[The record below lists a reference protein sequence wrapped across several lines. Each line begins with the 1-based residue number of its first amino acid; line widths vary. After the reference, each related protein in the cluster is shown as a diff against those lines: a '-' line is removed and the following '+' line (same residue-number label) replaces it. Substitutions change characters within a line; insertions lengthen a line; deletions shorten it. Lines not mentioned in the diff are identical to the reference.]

1 MSNQDLHV
9 KYRPETFDEMIGQD
23 HVVQSLKSLFAQK
36 NYPHAYLFTGSSGTG
51 KTTVSRIVAKMLG
64 CDYQNILEIDAAS
77 FGKVEDIRELVTRL
91 DYATFGTNPL
101 KYIIVDECFGKG
113 SLVTTSNGTVAIET
127 IKPNDLIKNPFGTFR
142 VSNVFENKIP
152 LARLVKV
159 NLANG
164 KQIFCSNDHLF
175 FTNKG
180 WIEAKN
186 LNHDA
191 IVFSESMSYNDQNSM
206 ETNNHANQTM
216 CNLWEFLFGKSSS
229 KSFQKSMF
237 SEMSYAFDG
246 ATSEQS
252 SSNLSL
258 QMPVLR
264 KGVYAGKEYSNTE
277 SVFEIL
283 WGSNSGA
290 KAKRAE
296 IGRNSGKNANRA
308 TRISTHQ
315 TGNLGTAQST
325 FFGTH
330 EREQPFP
337 QTRSCGKN
345 ERYQNEKRYSQ
356 HFFRSAWWKWFFNN
370 APSQTTFSFGMEPK
384 QQQEL
389 WNNKSFW
396 DVLETGS
403 RDLYWTLM
411 ERWRRLSTKLQSGYW
426 FNGEKSSDRSGWTWT
441 HLEERYRKRFEK
453 RAKIDGIRVDCVES
467 YQRGHND
474 ESFSSVVTDC
484 ERDANFISLYD
495 LEVEGHPSY
504 YVEGCLVHN
513 CHACSRSAWQAF
525 LKTIEEPPPHVYFA
539 FCTTEADKVPDTI
552 KTRCH
557 TYHLRDV
564 SIDDLI
570 ELVNVVAEAEEIKL
584 VDKATAVIA
593 QAAQGSPRRALTYL
607 SKCRG
612 CVSIEDVR
620 SVLEE
625 PDEEGEVIELCRM
638 LVGKVQPTWKNT
650 MRIINS
656 LQAQNPESIRLI
668 VMNYMAKVAMNART
682 DADALKVLNVMNA
695 FSRPYN
701 SSEKFAPLLLSL
713 GELIFG
719 DE

>member
-9 KYRPETFDEMIGQD
+9 KYRPESFDEMIGQD
-23 HVVQSLKSLFAQK
+23 HVVQSLKSLFDK
-36 NYPHAYLFTGSSGTG
+36 KTFPHAYLFQGGSGCG
-51 KTTVSRIVAKMLG
+51 KTTTARIVAKMLG
-64 CDYQNILEIDAAS
+64 CNAENILEIDAAS
-77 FGKVEDIRELVTRL
+77 YGKVEDIRELVSSL
-91 DYATFGTNPL
+91 NYATFGDNPT
-101 KYIIVDECFGKG
+101 KFIIVDECFGKG
-113 SLVTTSNGTVAIET
+113 SLVTTPNGTVAIET
-127 IKPNDLIKNPFGTFR
+127 IKPNDFIKNPFGTFR

-152 LARLVKV
+152 LTRLVKI
-159 NLANG
+159 NLVNG

-175 FTNKG
+175 FTDKG

-186 LNHDA
+186 LNHNA
-191 IVFSESMSYNDQNSM
+191 IVFSESMSYNDQNST
-206 ETNNHANQTM
+206 ETCNHANQTM
-216 CNLWEFLFGKSSS
+216 CNLWKIICGKSSLE
-229 KSFQKSMF
+229 SFQESMF
-237 SEMSYAFDG
+237 SEMSYAFYG
-246 ATSEQS
+246 ATSKQN

-258 QMPVLR
+258 QMSALR
-264 KGVYAGKEYSNTE
+264 KRVYTRKKHSNTK
-277 SVFEIL
+277 SLFEIL

-290 KAKRAE
+290 KTKRTE
-296 IGRNSGKNANRA
+296 NRRNSSENAIST

-315 TGNLGTAQST
+315 TGNLGTTQSA

-337 QTRSCGKN
+337 QTGSCGKD
-345 ERYQNEKRYSQ
+345 ERYQNEKWYFK
-356 HFFRSAWWKWFFNN
+356 HFFRSSWWKWLFNTSTN
-370 APSQTTFSFGMEPK
+370 KTTFSFGMEPK

-411 ERWRRLSTKLQSGYW
+411 ERWRRLSTQLQSGYW

-467 YQRGHND
+467 YKRGYND
-474 ESFSSVVTDC
+474 ESFASVVTDC

-495 LEVEGHPSY
+495 LEVDGHPSY

-513 CHACSRSAWQAF
+513 CHACSKSAWQTF
-525 LKTIEEPPPHVYFA
+525 LKTIEEPPEHVYFA

-557 TYHLRDV
+557 TYTLKDV
-564 SIDDLI
+564 AYDDLF
-570 ELVNVVAEAEEIKL
+570 ELLSVVAEAEELKIDDSL
-584 VDKATAVIA
+584 LRIIA
-593 QAAQGSPRRALTYL
+593 QASQGSPRRALTYL
-607 SKCRG
+607 SKCSG
-612 CVSIEDVR
+612 CKTKEEVQT
-620 SVLEE
+620 VLEE
-625 PDEEGEVIELCRM
+625 PGEDGEVIELCRL
-638 LVGKVQPTWKNT
+638 LVGRIRPQWKP
-650 MRIINS
+650 IIRLLNS
-656 LQAQNPESIRLI
+656 MQAQNPESIRLI
-668 VMNYMAKVAMNART
+668 VCNYVAKAALNART
-682 DADALKVLNVMNA
+682 DADALKLLKVLNA

-719 DE
+719 ED

>member
-101 KYIIVDECFGKG
+101 KYIIVDEC
-113 SLVTTSNGTVAIET
+113 
-127 IKPNDLIKNPFGTFR
+127 
-142 VSNVFENKIP
+142 
-152 LARLVKV
+152 
-159 NLANG
+159 
-164 KQIFCSNDHLF
+164 
-175 FTNKG
+175 
-180 WIEAKN
+180 
-186 LNHDA
+186 
-191 IVFSESMSYNDQNSM
+191 
-206 ETNNHANQTM
+206 
-216 CNLWEFLFGKSSS
+216 
-229 KSFQKSMF
+229 
-237 SEMSYAFDG
+237 
-246 ATSEQS
+246 
-252 SSNLSL
+252 
-258 QMPVLR
+258 
-264 KGVYAGKEYSNTE
+264 
-277 SVFEIL
+277 
-283 WGSNSGA
+283 
-290 KAKRAE
+290 
-296 IGRNSGKNANRA
+296 
-308 TRISTHQ
+308 
-315 TGNLGTAQST
+315 
-325 FFGTH
+325 
-330 EREQPFP
+330 
-337 QTRSCGKN
+337 
-345 ERYQNEKRYSQ
+345 
-356 HFFRSAWWKWFFNN
+356 
-370 APSQTTFSFGMEPK
+370 
-384 QQQEL
+384 
-389 WNNKSFW
+389 
-396 DVLETGS
+396 
-403 RDLYWTLM
+403 
-411 ERWRRLSTKLQSGYW
+411 
-426 FNGEKSSDRSGWTWT
+426 
-441 HLEERYRKRFEK
+441 
-453 RAKIDGIRVDCVES
+453 
-467 YQRGHND
+467 
-474 ESFSSVVTDC
+474 
-484 ERDANFISLYD
+484 
-495 LEVEGHPSY
+495 
-504 YVEGCLVHN
+504 
-513 CHACSRSAWQAF
+513 HACSRSAWQAF

-557 TYHLRDV
+557 TYNLRDV

-625 PDEEGEVIELCRM
+625 PDEDGEVIELCRL
-638 LVGKVQPTWKNT
+638 LVGKVQPTWKST

-682 DADALKVLNVMNA
+682 DGDALKVLNVMNA